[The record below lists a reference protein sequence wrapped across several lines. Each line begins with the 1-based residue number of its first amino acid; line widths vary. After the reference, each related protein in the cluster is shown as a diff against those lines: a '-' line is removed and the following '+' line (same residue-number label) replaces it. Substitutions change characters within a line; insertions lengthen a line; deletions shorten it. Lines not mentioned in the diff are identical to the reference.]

1 MACGWNH
8 TVALT
13 RKGEVYTWG
22 SGFDGQLGMA
32 DAALDVLTAPRF
44 VSTLMGHTITTLDA
58 GSKFTVAV
66 TSAGKM
72 FAWGENREGQLALP
86 KSSCV
91 RKPKQIFA
99 PAMDDDVVTDV
110 ACGWGHVIAK
120 TDSGVFESSRHIAG
134 GLG

>member
-1 MACGWNH
+1 
-8 TVALT
+8 
-13 RKGEVYTWG
+13 
-22 SGFDGQLGMA
+22 
-32 DAALDVLTAPRF
+32 
-44 VSTLMGHTITTLDA
+44 MGHTITTLDA

-110 ACGWGHVIAK
+110 ACGWGHVVAK
-120 TDSGVFESSRHIAG
+120 SDNGTLFSWGLNSHGQLGREADKFDYQPKPIKALIDVPVSQVRCGSHYSVALADSGAVY
-134 GLG
+134 